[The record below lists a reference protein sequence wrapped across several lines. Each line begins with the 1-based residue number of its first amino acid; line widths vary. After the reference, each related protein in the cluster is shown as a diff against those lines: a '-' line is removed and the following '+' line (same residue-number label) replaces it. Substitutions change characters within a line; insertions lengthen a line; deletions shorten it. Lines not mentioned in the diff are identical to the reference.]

1 MRLFCGNE
9 ICPSTKSGTEI
20 HVFWISA
27 MGSPFRLK
35 VDKSNPHNT
44 CLGYFYTF
52 YNDPNEC
59 PKVDVNRTSSVCK
72 YDPAVQLLPF
82 GMTEETLKN
91 SQCGFSAINN
101 LIMEGHPYFNGMFN
115 AGDSKGFTN
124 LTNSLKKEGYSYGFS
139 LAALAY
145 DFRKF
150 IHSNS
155 NISASFNK
163 LVNML
168 YSQTGKKVIIL
179 AHSLGSNNSLKLI
192 NDLDDNLR
200 NKIKRFVAIGP
211 PFAGASKVL
220 EFMTKSSADFKAN
233 VGNME
238 FDIKPL
244 GQKLFIPFTP
254 FSYELSPKA
263 VFTGLTKDPRY
274 TDFIYAI
281 LERINLEKAID
292 HDDNINEE
300 YIRSHSVLFNKLF
313 PFMPKL
319 NDLECDLE
327 KWDLKQR
334 ELVEKRKK
342 YESNHLA
349 LLPVYAPCRMRMFD
363 LINCPLV
370 RTSKVNIENYNFDE
384 FCDKKNSDSQYFLKE
399 CTSCN
404 NLNTFY
410 EDFTKDFKHDHDHKN
425 LVKEANLNNTIS
437 PVEDD
442 YDFIENV
449 ATKMFEYQ
457 KLNDKIK
464 NSPGPK
470 VPTTIVYASFLDTR
484 TAYNYDKKKSDTFTK
499 DEVLMF
505 GGDGT
510 VPTYSSLLTGLKW
523 IYERDFLNM
532 TETNEVQIV
541 EYCSLLANNPKTKI
555 DFTDNKFL
563 KQPYLHL
570 GCTCLRN
577 GNDWDVERL
586 MTGDTTCSHESLV
599 IDPILIEFIFNVV
612 SQENVDPKEK
622 EYEAAVEIYES
633 INYEHKCNKILLKAN
648 TEKRSTLF
656 NRKLSN
662 NNLRKKN

>member
-1 MRLFCGNE
+1 MD
-9 ICPSTKSGTEI
+9 
-20 HVFWISA
+20 
-27 MGSPFRLK
+27 SPFRLK
-35 VDKSNPHNT
+35 VDKTNPHNT

-101 LIMEGHPYFNGMFN
+101 LIMEGHPYFNEMFN
-115 AGDSKGFTN
+115 AGDSKGFIN

-281 LERINLEKAID
+281 LERINLEKAIN

-300 YIRSHSVLFNKLF
+300 YIITLSI
-313 PFMPKL
+313 PL
-319 NDLECDLE
+319 N
-327 KWDLKQR
+327 
-334 ELVEKRKK
+334 
-342 YESNHLA
+342 
-349 LLPVYAPCRMRMFD
+349 
-363 LINCPLV
+363 
-370 RTSKVNIENYNFDE
+370 KVNNI
-384 FCDKKNSDSQYFLKE
+384 
-399 CTSCN
+399 
-404 NLNTFY
+404 
-410 EDFTKDFKHDHDHKN
+410 
-425 LVKEANLNNTIS
+425 
-437 PVEDD
+437 
-442 YDFIENV
+442 
-449 ATKMFEYQ
+449 
-457 KLNDKIK
+457 
-464 NSPGPK
+464 
-470 VPTTIVYASFLDTR
+470 
-484 TAYNYDKKKSDTFTK
+484 
-499 DEVLMF
+499 
-505 GGDGT
+505 
-510 VPTYSSLLTGLKW
+510 
-523 IYERDFLNM
+523 
-532 TETNEVQIV
+532 
-541 EYCSLLANNPKTKI
+541 
-555 DFTDNKFL
+555 
-563 KQPYLHL
+563 
-570 GCTCLRN
+570 
-577 GNDWDVERL
+577 
-586 MTGDTTCSHESLV
+586 
-599 IDPILIEFIFNVV
+599 
-612 SQENVDPKEK
+612 
-622 EYEAAVEIYES
+622 
-633 INYEHKCNKILLKAN
+633 
-648 TEKRSTLF
+648 
-656 NRKLSN
+656 
-662 NNLRKKN
+662 